1 MEQKTM
7 SKQNLSDPITLRL
20 PLDLLAEIEAVAGAC
35 ERSRSWVMVRA
46 LKAYLTQE
54 GREILEI
61 KQARKAVADGQAT
74 DADCVLAELDVMIKG
89 AAA

>member
-1 MEQKTM
+1 M

-61 KQARKAVADGQAT
+61 KQARKAVADGQGT
-74 DADCVLAELDVMIKG
+74 DADDVLVELDTILKG

>member
-1 MEQKTM
+1 M
-7 SKQNLSDPITLRL
+7 SKQPLSDPITLRL

-46 LKAYLTQE
+46 LKAYMAQE
-54 GREILEI
+54 GREIRELAE
-61 KQARKAVADGQAT
+61 ARKAVASGERT
-74 DADCVLAELDVMIKG
+74 DAEEVLIELATITKG

>member
-1 MEQKTM
+1 M
-7 SKQNLSDPITLRL
+7 SKQPLSDPITLRL

-46 LKAYLTQE
+46 LKAYMAQE
-54 GREILEI
+54 GREIRELAE
-61 KQARKAVADGQAT
+61 ARKAVASGEGT
-74 DADCVLAELDVMIKG
+74 DAEEVLIELATITKG

>member
-1 MEQKTM
+1 M

-46 LKAYLTQE
+46 LKAYLAQE

-61 KQARKAVADGQAT
+61 KQARKAVADGQGT
-74 DADCVLAELDVMIKG
+74 DADDVLVELDAILKG

>member
-1 MEQKTM
+1 M
-7 SKQNLSDPITLRL
+7 SKQHLSDPITLRL
-20 PLDLLAEIEAVAGAC
+20 PLDLLGEIEAVAGAR

-46 LKAYLTQE
+46 LKAYMAQE

-61 KQARKAVADGQAT
+61 AQAPRAIADGEVT
-74 DADCVLAELDVMIKG
+74 DADDVLAELNAIIKG

>member
-1 MEQKTM
+1 M
-7 SKQNLSDPITLRL
+7 SKQPLSDPITLRL

-46 LKAYLTQE
+46 LKAYMAQE
-54 GREILEI
+54 GREVRELAE
-61 KQARKAVADGQAT
+61 ARKAVAGGDGT
-74 DADCVLAELDVMIKG
+74 DAEDVLIELATITKG

>member
-1 MEQKTM
+1 M
-7 SKQNLSDPITLRL
+7 SKQSLSDPITLRL

-46 LKAYLTQE
+46 LKAYMAQE
-54 GREILEI
+54 GREIRELAE
-61 KQARKAVADGQAT
+61 ARKAVASGDAT
-74 DADCVLAELDVMIKG
+74 GAEDVLLELAAITKG

>member
-1 MEQKTM
+1 M

-46 LKAYLTQE
+46 LKAYLAQE

-61 KQARKAVADGQAT
+61 KQARKAVADGQGT
-74 DADCVLAELDVMIKG
+74 DADDVLAELDVMIKG

>member
-1 MEQKTM
+1 MP
-7 SKQNLSDPITLRL
+7 KQNLSDAITLRL

-46 LKAYLTQE
+46 LKAYLAQE

-61 KQARKAVADGQAT
+61 KQARKAVADGQGT
-74 DADCVLAELDVMIKG
+74 DADDVLVELDTILKG